1 MPSSSV
7 NRVFGQLIKT
17 SGGGGVELGY
27 YSAPLFDT
35 LARMLL
41 TLILF
46 VLGFVFL
53 VGGADWL
60 VRGASRLAQAVG
72 VSPLVIGLTVVS
84 FGTSAPELAVSVQSA
99 YLGQPDLAIG
109 NVVGSNIC
117 NILLILGLAAL
128 LSPLVVSQKL
138 LRLDVPLM
146 TGVSLLLLLLALDGR
161 LGRIDGT
168 LLFSGILLYVVFS
181 IWQSRRESRQIQ
193 EEYARRF
200 GVETEAAAAI
210 PLWNN
215 LLLIGGGLILLVL
228 GAHWLVEGAV
238 VLARWFG
245 ISELIIG
252 LTVIAV
258 GTSLPEIAASV
269 VAGLRGEQDIAV
281 GNAVGSNLFNI
292 LAVLGL
298 TALVAPEGVRVATAA
313 LYFDIPVMIVVA
325 FACLP
330 IFFTGHRIARWEGAL
345 FLGYYG
351 AYLAYLALDA
361 TGHGALDTF
370 SGVMLW
376 FVAPLTVITLLVSV
390 HNAWRG
396 R

>member
-1 MPSSSV
+1 
-7 NRVFGQLIKT
+7 
-17 SGGGGVELGY
+17 
-27 YSAPLFDT
+27 
-35 LARMLL
+35 MLL